1 MKNLCPQLWYLCVK
15 HFSFYLFSCLLPPVK
30 KKAQKSTITGTIY
43 QAMPSFYI
51 YVYKDN
57 MDLKG
62 PAFAET
68 ISDKDSN
75 SSLQLPL
82 SKCFLVARMR
92 SSGEI
97 AGPIEVGDFKSEV
110 IGPITINEDGKIM
123 KQDIKVLKKPVKAKI
138 LP

>member
-1 MKNLCPQLWYLCVK
+1 
-15 HFSFYLFSCLLPPVK
+15 
-30 KKAQKSTITGTIY
+30 
-43 QAMPSFYI
+43 
-51 YVYKDN
+51 